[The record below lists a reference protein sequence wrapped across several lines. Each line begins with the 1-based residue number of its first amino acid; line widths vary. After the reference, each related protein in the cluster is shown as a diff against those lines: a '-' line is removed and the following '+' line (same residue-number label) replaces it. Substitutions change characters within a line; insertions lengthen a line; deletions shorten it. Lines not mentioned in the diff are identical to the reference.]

1 MLLPFIAKHKK
12 WAYYVMYDMTLPT
25 NDYVINTQAMG
36 VSSADDRAIFK
47 REIKTLR
54 QHAERQRKLL
64 EKQRKDEKKKKK
76 RQFV

>member
-1 MLLPFIAKHKK
+1 MLLPFIANHKK
-12 WAYYVMYDMTLPT
+12 WAFIMTLYYVPT